1 MSDPSAKSGD
11 KFADKSGD
19 RSAQK
24 SAAEPEDEGAERDI
38 EELAKELADKLRSLK
53 NRDELTDYAVSLL
66 RESNEEAG
74 QHENQQRMVA
84 KASKGDPFNP
94 IAFGIPLLVIG
105 VVLCATGILIGPGLG
120 VIGIG
125 VLMVLYG
132 LVVSLFS
139 RREKRIE

>member
-1 MSDPSAKSGD
+1 MSDPTDKS
-11 KFADKSGD
+11 ADKSGD
-19 RSAQK
+19 RSAEK
-24 SAAEPEDEGAERDI
+24 SAAQRDEESTDREIED
-38 EELAKELADKLRSLK
+38 LAKELADKLRSLK

-66 RESNEEAG
+66 RESNEDADHKEY
-74 QHENQQRMVA
+74 QQRTVA
-84 KASKGDPFNP
+84 RASKGDPFNP

-132 LVVSLFS
+132 LVVSVFS
-139 RREKRIE
+139 RRTKRTE

>member
-1 MSDPSAKSGD
+1 MSDQID

-19 RSAQK
+19 KTDPDR
-24 SAAEPEDEGAERDI
+24 EDEGDESDI
-38 EELAKELADKLRSLK
+38 EYLAKALADKLRSLK

-74 QHENQQRMVA
+74 QQENQQRTVA
-84 KASKGDPFNP
+84 RASKGDAFNP

-132 LVVSLFS
+132 LVVSMFS
-139 RREKRIE
+139 RRGERVEK

>member
-1 MSDPSAKSGD
+1 MSDPIDKSGD
-11 KFADKSGD
+11 K
-19 RSAQK
+19 SAAEK
-24 SAAEPEDEGAERDI
+24 SAADREDEGNERDV
-38 EELAKELADKLRSLK
+38 EQLAKDLADKLRSLK

-66 RESNEEAG
+66 RDSNEEAG
-74 QHENQQRMVA
+74 QHENQRRMVA

-139 RREKRIE
+139 RREKRVE

>member
-1 MSDPSAKSGD
+1 MSDPI
-11 KFADKSGD
+11 DKSEQ
-19 RSAQK
+19 RSA
-24 SAAEPEDEGAERDI
+24 EEGADREI
-38 EELAKELADKLRSLK
+38 EDLAKELADKLRNLK

-66 RESNEEAG
+66 RESNEEAD
-74 QHENQQRMVA
+74 QKEYQKRTVA
-84 KASKGDPFNP
+84 RASKGDPFNP
-94 IAFGIPLLVIG
+94 IAFGIPALVIG

-139 RREKRIE
+139 RRTKRIE

>member
-1 MSDPSAKSGD
+1 MSDPI
-11 KFADKSGD
+11 DKSRD
-19 RSAQK
+19 K
-24 SAAEPEDEGAERDI
+24 SAENAASDREDESAERNV

-74 QHENQQRMVA
+74 QHEHQQRMVA

-105 VVLCATGILIGPGLG
+105 AVLCATGILIGPGLG

-139 RREKRIE
+139 RRGKRSEGG

>member
-1 MSDPSAKSGD
+1 MSDPI
-11 KFADKSGD
+11 DKSSG
-19 RSAQK
+19 K
-24 SAAEPEDEGAERDI
+24 SADQIATSDQEDEGAERNI
-38 EELAKELADKLRSLK
+38 EDLAKQLADRLRNLK

-74 QHENQQRMVA
+74 QHDNQQRQIA
-84 KASKGDPFNP
+84 RASKGDPFNP

-139 RREKRIE
+139 RREKRVE

>member
-1 MSDPSAKSGD
+1 MSDPI
-11 KFADKSGD
+11 DKSGEN
-19 RSAQK
+19 
-24 SAAEPEDEGAERDI
+24 SAAEDEGAERNI
-38 EELAKELADKLRSLK
+38 EELAKELADKLRNLK

-66 RESNEEAG
+66 RESNEEAD
-74 QHENQQRMVA
+74 QKEFQKRTVTR
-84 KASKGDPFNP
+84 ASKGDPFNP

-139 RREKRIE
+139 RRGKRGE

>member
-1 MSDPSAKSGD
+1 MSDPI
-11 KFADKSGD
+11 DKSSD
-19 RSAQK
+19 K
-24 SAAEPEDEGAERDI
+24 SAAADREDEGVERDV
-38 EELAKELADKLRSLK
+38 EALAKELADKLRALK

-105 VVLCATGILIGPGLG
+105 AVLCATGILIGPGLG

-139 RREKRIE
+139 RREKRVE

>member
-1 MSDPSAKSGD
+1 MSDPS
-11 KFADKSGD
+11 DKSRD
-19 RSAQK
+19 KSVEKFTDK
-24 SAAEPEDEGAERDI
+24 SAPEREEEGAERNV

-74 QHENQQRMVA
+74 QHEHQQRMVA

-105 VVLCATGILIGPGLG
+105 VVLCATGILMGPGLG

-132 LVVSLFS
+132 LVVSLFT

>member
-1 MSDPSAKSGD
+1 MNDPN
-11 KFADKSGD
+11 DKSVG
-19 RSAQK
+19 RSADES
-24 SAAEPEDEGAERDI
+24 SATEREDDGSER
-38 EELAKELADKLRSLK
+38 EVEQLAKELADKLRSLK

-105 VVLCATGILIGPGLG
+105 AVLCATGILIGPGLG

>member
-1 MSDPSAKSGD
+1 MRAPSATS
-11 KFADKSGD
+11 
-19 RSAQK
+19 RSL
-24 SAAEPEDEGAERDI
+24 P
-38 EELAKELADKLRSLK
+38 KELADKLRELK

-66 RESNEEAG
+66 RESNEEAD
-74 QHENQQRMVA
+74 QKEYQKRTVTR
-84 KASKGDPFNP
+84 ASKGDPFNP

-139 RREKRIE
+139 RRGKRGE

>member
-1 MSDPSAKSGD
+1 MSDPI
-11 KFADKSGD
+11 DKSGEN
-19 RSAQK
+19 
-24 SAAEPEDEGAERDI
+24 SAAEEEGAERNV
-38 EELAKELADKLRSLK
+38 EELAKELADKLRNLK

-66 RESNEEAG
+66 RESNEEAD
-74 QHENQQRMVA
+74 QKEYQKRTVA
-84 KASKGDPFNP
+84 RASKGDPFNP

-132 LVVSLFS
+132 LVVSIFS
-139 RREKRIE
+139 RRGKSDE

>member
-1 MSDPSAKSGD
+1 MSDPPDKFANKVGE
-11 KFADKSGD
+11 KFADKSAEEA
-19 RSAQK
+19 SAEE
-24 SAAEPEDEGAERDI
+24 AGAERNI
-38 EELAKELADKLRSLK
+38 EDLAKELADKLRGLK

-74 QHENQQRMVA
+74 QHENQRRMVA

-125 VLMVLYG
+125 ILMVLYG
-132 LVVSLFS
+132 LVVSVFS
-139 RREKRIE
+139 RREKRSE

>member
-1 MSDPSAKSGD
+1 MSDPN
-11 KFADKSGD
+11 DKSGEN
-19 RSAQK
+19 
-24 SAAEPEDEGAERDI
+24 SAAEDEGAERNI
-38 EELAKELADKLRSLK
+38 EELAKELADKLRNLK

-66 RESNEEAG
+66 RESNEEAD
-74 QHENQQRMVA
+74 QKEFQKRTVTR
-84 KASKGDPFNP
+84 ASKGDPFNP

-132 LVVSLFS
+132 LVVSIFS
-139 RREKRIE
+139 RRGKGGD

>member
-1 MSDPSAKSGD
+1 MSDPTD
-11 KFADKSGD
+11 KFADKSAD
-19 RSAQK
+19 KFADK
-24 SAAEPEDEGAERDI
+24 SASEREDEGAERNV
-38 EELAKELADKLRSLK
+38 EALANELAEKLRNLK

-74 QHENQQRMVA
+74 QHEHQQRMVA

-132 LVVSLFS
+132 LVVSIFS
-139 RREKRIE
+139 RREKRSE

>member
-1 MSDPSAKSGD
+1 MSDPI
-11 KFADKSGD
+11 DKSGEN
-19 RSAQK
+19 
-24 SAAEPEDEGAERDI
+24 SAAEDEGAERNI
-38 EELAKELADKLRSLK
+38 EELAKELADKLRGLK

-66 RESNEEAG
+66 RESNEEAD
-74 QHENQQRMVA
+74 QKEFQKRTVTR
-84 KASKGDPFNP
+84 ASKGDPFNP

-139 RREKRIE
+139 RRGKRGE